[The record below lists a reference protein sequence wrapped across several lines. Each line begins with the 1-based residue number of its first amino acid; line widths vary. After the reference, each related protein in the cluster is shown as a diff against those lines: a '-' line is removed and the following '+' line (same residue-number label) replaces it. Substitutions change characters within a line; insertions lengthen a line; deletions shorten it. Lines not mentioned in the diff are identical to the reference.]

1 MNKTLESNCK
11 LSDIY
16 LDCDSPCVSCPYGRI
31 FKISSF
37 DDRFLH
43 GSYYCVNDGILYL
56 CKRGVGFRM
65 VHGQLKPFCPRC
77 DRQLGQIML
86 RYTKGKDFR
95 PFEDDILLVVRI
107 PLQSKFDI
115 SKVLRGSYFKDLAEV
130 LLYIYFNE
138 GEGEYNIVRYRKA
151 DNQYSVIFSGRV
163 SSTDIEIE
171 IVQTEEIE
179 PPMLR

>member
-1 MNKTLESNCK
+1 
-11 LSDIY
+11 
-16 LDCDSPCVSCPYGRI
+16 
-31 FKISSF
+31 
-37 DDRFLH
+37 
-43 GSYYCVNDGILYL
+43 
-56 CKRGVGFRM
+56 
-65 VHGQLKPFCPRC
+65 
-77 DRQLGQIML
+77 ML
-86 RYTKGKDFR
+86 RYTKGKNFR

-179 PPMLR
+179 PPVLR

>member
-1 MNKTLESNCK
+1 
-11 LSDIY
+11 
-16 LDCDSPCVSCPYGRI
+16 
-31 FKISSF
+31 
-37 DDRFLH
+37 
-43 GSYYCVNDGILYL
+43 VNDGILYL

-86 RYTKGKDFR
+86 RYTKGKNFR

-151 DNQYSVIFSGRV
+151 DTQYSVIFSGRV

-179 PPMLR
+179 PPVLR